1 MSTPHRAPD
10 ALRTQHTFC
19 RICESLC
26 GLEVDVRGNRV
37 EAIRPDPE
45 HVATRGFGCPK
56 GLKQHHLFD
65 SPDRLKWPMKRN
77 GTRWE
82 RVSWEQALSEIG
94 EKVRRIRGDHHP
106 DAVAMYVG
114 TAAGFGV
121 LHPVFAQGFMT
132 AVGSKSMYASAT
144 QDCSNKF
151 AAARHVYGFP
161 FTQPFPDLHHTQC
174 LIIVGANPVVSKWS
188 FLQVPNPSAHL
199 KEMVARGAKLYVVDP
214 RKTETAKVAGE
225 HVSIE
230 PGTDVFFYLS
240 FLHELVARDR
250 AGKPALNRSRVTQ
263 HMRGLEEALA
273 LAEPWSPERTAPVT
287 GIPPET
293 LRAMVAAYA
302 EADGAALYS
311 STGVNMGGHGTL
323 AFYIQEVINAVSGN
337 LDRRGGTLVGKG
349 VIDFPKF
356 GAKNG
361 TLMRNDRSRIG
372 DFASVNDAYAGG
384 ILADEILTPGEKQVR
399 ALFVT
404 GGNPLITM
412 ANSNRLRKAF
422 QELELLVTLDIL
434 PNETGSVAHYML
446 PCTSP
451 LERPDLPFIFPL
463 MLGLQAKPYL
473 QATRR
478 VLEPEYEQ
486 RDEASIYL
494 DLCRASGVNLFDS
507 AIAQRFFENTAR
519 YHRRRERA
527 RGHAR
532 EGGTAPDGTPLNPVP
547 PGIPQEAYLNG
558 LLRLTRQKGFKKL
571 LKHEHGVARPEHA
584 PGSFLGQRV
593 TTPDGKV
600 DLAPELLVKAVQN
613 LEGAFAGLGERHPDR
628 PFKLIS
634 KRHVKTHNSWTH
646 NYEGFVTPSFRT
658 NYLYAHPDD
667 LPRIG
672 AEDGDL
678 VDVSSAT
685 GTVRLP
691 LKALSDLRPGTVA
704 LPHGWG
710 HQHTGLSVARE
721 TNGVNVNILA
731 ADGVDGVDP
740 LSGMVHLTGIPV
752 SVKKADGPQA
762 KTWSGLEVDAMVPI
776 QAPEA

>member
-1 MSTPHRAPD
+1 MSNERPAPNGVQ
-10 ALRTQHTFC
+10 THHSFC

-26 GLEVDVRGNRV
+26 GLEIDVADNRV
-37 EAIRPDPE
+37 TAIRPNAD

-65 SPDRLKWPMKRN
+65 SPDRLKWPMKRE
-77 GTRWE
+77 GKTWK
-82 RVSWEQALSEIG
+82 RVSWDEALADIG
-94 EKVRRIRGDHHP
+94 ARVARIRGEHHP
-106 DAVAMYVG
+106 DAIGMYVG

-144 QDCSNKF
+144 QDCANKF
-151 AAARHVYGFP
+151 AAARAVYGFP
-161 FTQPFPDLHHTQC
+161 FTQPFPDLHRTGC

-199 KEMVARGAKLYVVDP
+199 KGMVARGAKLYVVDP
-214 RKTETAKVAGE
+214 RRTETAKVAGDY
-225 HVSIE
+225 VAIE
-230 PGTDVFFYLS
+230 PGTDVYFYLS

-250 AGKPALNRSRVTQ
+250 RGERALDRARCAA
-263 HMRGLEEALA
+263 HMTGLDEALG
-273 LAEPWSPERTAPVT
+273 LAEAWPAERTAPVT

-293 LRAMVAAYA
+293 LRAMVADYA

-323 AFYIQEVINAVSGN
+323 SFYLQEVINAVSGN
-337 LDRRGGTLVGKG
+337 LDRAGGTLVGKG
-349 VIDFPKF
+349 VIDFPRF
-356 GAKNG
+356 GTKNG
-361 TLMRNDRSRIG
+361 VLMRDDRSRVG
-372 DFASVNDAYAGG
+372 NLASVNDAFAGG
-384 ILADEILTPGEKQVR
+384 ILADEILTPGERQLR

-422 QELELLVTLDIL
+422 GELELLVTLDIL
-434 PNETGSVAHYML
+434 PNETGALAHYML
-446 PCTSP
+446 PCTTP

-473 QATRR
+473 QATRA
-478 VLEPEYEQ
+478 VLRPEYEQ

-494 DLCRASGVNLFDS
+494 DLCRASGLNLFGS
-507 AIAQRFFENTAR
+507 AVAQRFFETTAR
-519 YHRRRERA
+519 YHHFRQRRRGE
-527 RGHAR
+527 AR
-532 EGGTAPDGTPLNPVP
+532 EGGTAPDGTPLRPVP
-547 PGIPQEAYLNG
+547 PGLPQEAVLNG
-558 LLRLTRQKGFKKL
+558 LLRLTGQSGFRKL
-571 LKHEHGVARPEHA
+571 LRHPDGVARPDHE
-584 PGSFLGQRV
+584 PGSFLGHRV

-600 DLAPELLVKAVQN
+600 HLAPEALVRAVRD
-613 LEGAFAGLGERHPDR
+613 LEGSFQKAGHRDPER

-646 NYEGFVTPSFRT
+646 NYEGFVTAGFRT
-658 NYLYAHPDD
+658 NHLYVHPED
-667 LPRIG
+667 LERVG
-672 AEDGDL
+672 VAEGEL
-678 VDVSSAT
+678 VDVASAT
-685 GTVRLP
+685 GTVRVPVKGL
-691 LKALSDLRPGTVA
+691 ADLRPGTVA

-710 HQHTGLSVARE
+710 HQHTHLGVARE
-721 TNGVNVNILA
+721 TAGVNVNILA

-752 SVKKADGPQA
+752 SVRPAAGPQA
-762 KTWSGLEVDAMVPI
+762 PTWSGLPEDALEL
-776 QAPEA
+776 AAWPEA